1 MRKVAKFGGTSLA
14 DSAQMRKV
22 AGIIAKSDPAVVVVS
37 APGKRFSSDIKIT
50 DILLNYAKTKDKALI
65 DAFVERIVAIEKD
78 LSISSKASDYI
89 KANYSKWE
97 TADDA
102 ASRGEYVSGLIMS
115 EFTKRDFLDPFDY
128 IEISDDSLSVSDATY
143 DALAKVIDPKKKYVM
158 PGFYGKGSNGK
169 IKTFTRGGSDTTGSV
184 VARAI
189 KADVYENYTDV
200 SGVFNANPKLI
211 EKAKPIR
218 ELSYAALRSLA
229 ENGTEVFC
237 FSAIRPVENLIPIH
251 VINTNKPEEPG
262 TRIVNN
268 DSIRTEDASKPVALT
283 KNGNDVVV
291 VCCDGTAKNL
301 GACDMASQFDKL
313 FG

>member
-1 MRKVAKFGGTSLA
+1 MIKVAKFGGTSLA
-14 DSAQMRKV
+14 DSTQIRKV

-37 APGKRFSSDIKIT
+37 APGKRFPSDIKIT
-50 DILLNYAKTKDKALI
+50 DILLDYAKTHDKSLV
-65 DAFVERIVAIEKD
+65 DAFAERVIAIEKD
-78 LSISSKASDYI
+78 LSISSRASDYI
-89 KANYSKWE
+89 KENYAEWK
-97 TADDA
+97 TADEA
-102 ASRGEYVSGLIMS
+102 ASRGEYVSGLIVS
-115 EFTKRDFLDPFDY
+115 EYVKRDFLDPFDY
-128 IEISDDSLSVSDATY
+128 IEISDDSLTVCDATY
-143 DALAKVIDPKKKYVM
+143 GALAKAIDPNKKYVM
-158 PGFYGKGSNGK
+158 PGFYGKGSDGK

-211 EKAKPIR
+211 EKAMPIS

-251 VINTNKPEEPG
+251 VLNTNKPEELG
-262 TRIVNN
+262 TKIVNN
-268 DSIRTEDASKPVALT
+268 DSIRPEDASKPVALT

-301 GACDMASQFDKL
+301 GACDIASQFDRI